1 MNWLYIIV
9 MAYIVVSA
17 LRGFHKG
24 FLKVV
29 YSMAAWLAAIIFV
42 VAAAPLIGHVLINET
57 PLYDK
62 IEISCEEYVRTQ
74 IDKKLEDG
82 TLLDDAVSLPGIT
95 WPQELKGMLGQGT
108 KAAVT
113 EALETRGVYH
123 QIAEAVAEIC
133 VNIIAFFIA
142 LAMILLILWIIG
154 RKLDLF
160 SKTPGIHIIN
170 MVLGFFAGVVK
181 AFLVIWL
188 FFALVKWTAVLPFSA
203 SLIELIEKNAVLK
216 GLYEQ
221 NRLLEL
227 LQNLSGSFSFL
238 NKK

>member
-24 FLKVV
+24 FLRVV
-29 YSMAAWLAAIIFV
+29 YSMAAWLVGIMFV
-42 VAAAPLIGHVLINET
+42 AMTTPLIGHVLKNDT
-57 PLYDK
+57 PLYER
-62 IEISCEEYVRTQ
+62 IEIACEEYVRTQ

-82 TLLDDAVSLPGIT
+82 TLLDGAVRMPGIT
-95 WPQELKGMLGQGT
+95 WPEELQDILAKGTQ
-108 KAAVT
+108 AAVT
-113 EALETRGVYH
+113 EVLETQGIYR
-123 QIAEAVAEIC
+123 QITAAIADFC
-133 VNIIAFFIA
+133 VNLIAFLIS
-142 LAMILLILWIIG
+142 LAIILLIILIVG

-170 MVLGFFAGVVK
+170 MILGFFAGIVK
-181 AFLVIWL
+181 ALIIIWL
-188 FFALVKWTAVLPFSA
+188 FFAIVKLTAVLPSSA
-203 SLIELIEKNAVLK
+203 SLIEMIEKNAVLR

-227 LQNLSGSFSFL
+227 LQNLSGSFSSL
-238 NKK
+238 DKK